1 MPTVNIY
8 LSENHVQSGY
18 PVWEENTAR
27 LREFIAKEL
36 TCSERTIEAHEMSI
50 RLVSVQ
56 GRGMIAPIEI
66 EIQAHAYAERI
77 ERSDVAC
84 LAIRTFVM
92 NLINESKKTLRK
104 IQLKDVQVWLILSQ
118 LGHSWG

>member
-1 MPTVNIY
+1 MPTANIY
-8 LSENHVQSGY
+8 LSQNHVQAGY
-18 PVWEENTAR
+18 PVWEENMAK
-27 LREFIAKEL
+27 LRDFIAKEL
-36 TCSERTIEAHEMSI
+36 TCTERTIQAHEMSI
-50 RLVSVQ
+50 RILSVH
-56 GRGMIAPIEI
+56 GKGMIAPIEI
-66 EIQAHAYAERI
+66 EIQAHAYSERI

-92 NLINESKKTLRK
+92 NAVNDSDTTLRK